1 MEINYFD
8 LVSASIILLLGLKGI
23 LNGFFKELFGL
34 IGIIGGLFIASRM
47 GDTVGEYLN
56 TLIFNF
62 SSPSAVSFMGFL
74 TTLAL
79 FWLLMI
85 SIGYAF
91 KKLSKLSGLGPVDK
105 ILGFIFGAS
114 KFFLIAAVIAHAA
127 YNIKA
132 VKTTLD
138 SALKT
143 SIIFPIMVE
152 TGAFIM
158 KIDPVSLS
166 TDLNDTIKESSDA
179 LGKKTKEIA
188 QKSIDANISKI
199 QNELKDQIDAQKI
212 DTKVAK

>member
-8 LVSASIILLLGLKGI
+8 LVSVSIILLLGLKGI
-23 LNGFFKELFGL
+23 LNGFFKEVFGL

-56 TLIFNF
+56 VLIFNF

-74 TTLAL
+74 ITLAL

-132 VKTTLD
+132 VRSTLD

-143 SIIFPIMVE
+143 SVVFPIMVE

-158 KIDPVSLS
+158 KIDPVNLS
-166 TDLNDTIKESSDA
+166 TDLNNTINESANA

-188 QKSIDANISKI
+188 QKSV
-199 QNELKDQIDAQKI
+199 
-212 DTKVAK
+212 DTKVAKIKEELQEQIDAKVVKKEEAK